1 MNIFTYSERTNK
13 TIFPAQAITAAKI
26 ILEDRTG
33 QNNVNVSYLNK
44 INLNKKVTIEQFN
57 KITQQLLID
66 SHPLFQ

>member
-1 MNIFTYSERTNK
+1 MNIFTYFERTNK
-13 TIFPAQAITAAKI
+13 TMFPAQAIAAAKV